1 MTKHRIG
8 TQEEWQALY
17 GASADG
23 VLPTA
28 VGFSMCFPGFEDGL
42 PSVGLSI

>member
-1 MTKHRIG
+1 V
-8 TQEEWQALY
+8 ALY
-17 GASADG
+17 GASKLG

-28 VGFSMCFPGFEDGL
+28 VGFSMCLSGFFDGL

>member
-1 MTKHRIG
+1 V
-8 TQEEWQALY
+8 ALY
-17 GASADG
+17 GASGDG

-28 VGFSMCFPGFEDGL
+28 VGFSLCFPGFFGGL

>member
-1 MTKHRIG
+1 M
-8 TQEEWQALY
+8 ALY

-28 VGFSMCFPGFEDGL
+28 VGSLFVPGFCDGL
-42 PSVGLSI
+42 PSVGLL